1 MTSRRL
7 VTLALL
13 AALLAGCKTPISDE
27 MTAIGFTPNPAP
39 EDNLIIGTVY
49 QATRDSSGNLI
60 GLVQLCNPALIDSTL
75 VKPNVNYISHNT
87 TETQKVTSTSTSNN
101 LVIDASKLKAIN
113 ASLSASGKTVNQVN
127 IVIKDAK
134 ILDTDKTNLDT
145 IAIAMAAKN
154 PLCKDNITNAG
165 KNAEGVMRE
174 FVATV
179 TYSVDTSANENFN
192 TDITLQNALKATLG
206 AEWDTQS
213 QTFVSGSQLAYGYVL
228 LPVDISTRISS
239 LR

>member
-1 MTSRRL
+1 M
-7 VTLALL
+7 
-13 AALLAGCKTPISDE
+13 
-27 MTAIGFTPNPAP
+27 
-39 EDNLIIGTVY
+39 Y
-49 QATRDSSGNLI
+49 QTTRDSSGNLI

-127 IVIKDAK
+127 IIVKDAK
-134 ILDTDKTNLDT
+134 ILDTDKTKLDA

-154 PLCKDNITNAG
+154 PYCKGNITNAG

-179 TYSVDTSANENFN
+179 TYAVDTSANENFN
-192 TDITLQNALKATLG
+192 TDIALQNALKATLG

-213 QTFVSGSQLAYGYVL
+213 QTFVSGNQLAYGYVL

-239 LR
+239 LSLR

>member
-1 MTSRRL
+1 
-7 VTLALL
+7 
-13 AALLAGCKTPISDE
+13 
-27 MTAIGFTPNPAP
+27 
-39 EDNLIIGTVY
+39 
-49 QATRDSSGNLI
+49 
-60 GLVQLCNPALIDSTL
+60 
-75 VKPNVNYISHNT
+75 
-87 TETQKVTSTSTSNN
+87 
-101 LVIDASKLKAIN
+101 
-113 ASLSASGKTVNQVN
+113 
-127 IVIKDAK
+127 
-134 ILDTDKTNLDT
+134 
-145 IAIAMAAKN
+145 
-154 PLCKDNITNAG
+154 
-165 KNAEGVMRE
+165 MRE